1 MNPMRSALYPSLF
14 TFSLLTYY
22 ALFAM
27 LALWNSKTIPLGP
40 YAPCAMPYSFN
51 PQPITLEE

>member
-1 MNPMRSALYPSLF
+1 MRSALYPSLF